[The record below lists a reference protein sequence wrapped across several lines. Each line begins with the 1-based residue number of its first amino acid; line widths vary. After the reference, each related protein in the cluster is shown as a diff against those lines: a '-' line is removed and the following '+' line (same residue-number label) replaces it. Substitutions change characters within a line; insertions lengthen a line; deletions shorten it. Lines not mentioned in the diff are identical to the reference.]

1 MRSIEPAFDAV
12 LPRLSEISDRDVS
25 VLENTI
31 ARQSAELNLR
41 LTEVLELYNAQN
53 RQANEAQI
61 AHEEIGCLRQT
72 ISGLQG
78 TIAQQ
83 RTDARAA
90 QNKITDLEGERAV
103 LRSRLDEALRESNAL
118 TDRMLAIQTAFDAR
132 ETNVASA
139 VEQVQY
145 LNSELTTAAAERFR
159 LVAAVHGEKR
169 RLNQQTSTLE
179 GKIKK
184 TEAMAATQQMLINH
198 LETVRGKLDKRIQ
211 VLEALL
217 KSERDIAE
225 LKIKRLNEEL
235 ERYRSGYS
243 ATDGRSPA
251 LKALER
257 EMPPTLRTTADVV
270 IE

>member
-1 MRSIEPAFDAV
+1 MRTIEPAFDAV
-12 LPRLSEISDRDVS
+12 LPRLSENSDRDIS

-31 ARQSAELNLR
+31 ARQSSELNLR
-41 LTEVLELYNAQN
+41 LTEVLELYNVQN
-53 RQANEAQI
+53 RQANETQI

-72 ISGLQG
+72 ISALQG

-83 RTDARAA
+83 GTDARAA
-90 QNKITDLEGERAV
+90 QSKISDLEGERAV
-103 LRSRLDEALRESNAL
+103 LRSRLDEALGTSKVLA
-118 TDRMLAIQTAFDAR
+118 DRMLAIQIAFDAR

-139 VEQVQY
+139 LEQVHY
-145 LNSELTTAAAERFR
+145 LNSELATASAERFR

-184 TEAMAATQQMLINH
+184 TEAVAATQQMQINH
-198 LETVRGKLDKRIQ
+198 LEAIRGKLDRRVQ

-217 KSERDIAE
+217 KSEREIAE
-225 LKIKRLNEEL
+225 LKIKRLSDEI

-243 ATDGRSPA
+243 ATDGHSPA
-251 LKALER
+251 PEAPGPR
-257 EMPPTLRTTADVV
+257 DATHHC
-270 IE
+270 

>member
-72 ISGLQG
+72 ISR
-78 TIAQQ
+78 QQ

-103 LRSRLDEALRESNAL
+103 LRSRLDEALRESKTL

-184 TEAMAATQQMLINH
+184 TEAMAATQQMQINH

-257 EMPPTLRTTADVV
+257 EMPPTLRTIADVV

>member
-12 LPRLSEISDRDVS
+12 LPRLSEISDRDIS

-31 ARQSAELNLR
+31 ARQSSELNLR
-41 LTEVLELYNAQN
+41 LTEVLELYNVQN

-72 ISGLQG
+72 ISELQG

-83 RTDARAA
+83 TTDARAA
-90 QNKITDLEGERAV
+90 QSKIIDLEGERAV
-103 LRSRLDEALRESNAL
+103 LRSRLDEALGKSKAL
-118 TDRMLAIQTAFDAR
+118 AERMLAIQIAFDAR

-139 VEQVQY
+139 LEQVHY
-145 LNSELTTAAAERFR
+145 LNSELATASAERFR

-169 RLNQQTSTLE
+169 RLNQQKSNLE
-179 GKIKK
+179 GHLKK
-184 TEAMAATQQMLINH
+184 TEAVAATQEMQINH
-198 LETVRGKLDKRIQ
+198 LEMIRRKLDKRIQ

-217 KSERDIAE
+217 KSEREIAE
-225 LKIKRLNEEL
+225 LKIKRLSEEI
-235 ERYRSGYS
+235 ERHRSGYS
-243 ATDGRSPA
+243 AAGGHSPA
-251 LKALER
+251 PKAPGP
-257 EMPPTLRTTADVV
+257 EMPCTIADAA

>member
-72 ISGLQG
+72 ISRLQG

-103 LRSRLDEALRESNAL
+103 
-118 TDRMLAIQTAFDAR
+118 
-132 ETNVASA
+132 
-139 VEQVQY
+139 
-145 LNSELTTAAAERFR
+145 
-159 LVAAVHGEKR
+159 
-169 RLNQQTSTLE
+169 
-179 GKIKK
+179 
-184 TEAMAATQQMLINH
+184 
-198 LETVRGKLDKRIQ
+198 
-211 VLEALL
+211 
-217 KSERDIAE
+217 
-225 LKIKRLNEEL
+225 
-235 ERYRSGYS
+235 
-243 ATDGRSPA
+243 
-251 LKALER
+251 
-257 EMPPTLRTTADVV
+257 
-270 IE
+270 

>member
-12 LPRLSEISDRDVS
+12 LPRLPEISEKDIS

-61 AHEEIGCLRQT
+61 AHQEMGRLRQT
-72 ISGLQG
+72 ISALQG
-78 TIAQQ
+78 TIALL
-83 RTDARAA
+83 RTDAGAA
-90 QNKITDLEGERAV
+90 QNKITDLEDERAV
-103 LRSRLDEALRESNAL
+103 LRSRLDEALRESKAL
-118 TDRMLAIQTAFDAR
+118 ADRVLALQNAFDAR

-139 VEQVQY
+139 LEQVQY
-145 LNSELTTAAAERFR
+145 LNSELATAAAERFR

-179 GKIKK
+179 GKIKQS
-184 TEAMAATQQMLINH
+184 AAVAATQQMQINH
-198 LETVRGKLDKRIQ
+198 LEATRGKLDKRIQ

-217 KSERDIAE
+217 KSDREIAE
-225 LKIKRLNEEL
+225 LKIKRLSDEI
-235 ERYRSGYS
+235 ERYRSGQS
-243 ATDGRSPA
+243 ATDGHFPA
-251 LKALER
+251 SKPLGP
-257 EMPPTLRTTADVV
+257 EMPRAPMP
-270 IE
+270 I

>member
-12 LPRLSEISDRDVS
+12 LPRLPEIADKDIS
-25 VLENTI
+25 VLENTT
-31 ARQSAELNLR
+31 RQSAELNLR

-53 RQANEAQI
+53 RLANEAQI
-61 AHEEIGCLRQT
+61 AREEIASLRQT
-72 ISGLQG
+72 ISALQG

-83 RTDARAA
+83 RTDAGAA
-90 QNKITDLEGERAV
+90 QNKITDLERERAV
-103 LRSRLDEALRESNAL
+103 LRSRLDEALRESKAL
-118 TDRMLAIQTAFDAR
+118 AERMLAIQTAFDAR

-139 VEQVQY
+139 LEQVQY
-145 LNSELTTAAAERFR
+145 LNSELATAAAERFR

-184 TEAMAATQQMLINH
+184 TEAMAATQQMKINH
-198 LETVRGKLDKRIQ
+198 LEATRGKLDKRIQ

-217 KSERDIAE
+217 KSDREIAE
-225 LKIKRLNEEL
+225 LKIKRLSDEI
-235 ERYRSGYS
+235 ERYRYGYS
-243 ATDGRSPA
+243 ATDGHSPA
-251 LKALER
+251 PKALGP
-257 EMPPTLRTTADVV
+257 EMPRTSSDVV

>member
-12 LPRLSEISDRDVS
+12 LPRLPEISDRDIS

-72 ISGLQG
+72 ISALQG
-78 TIAQQ
+78 TVAQQ

-103 LRSRLDEALRESNAL
+103 LRSRLDEALRESKAL
-118 TDRMLAIQTAFDAR
+118 ADRMLAIQIAFDAR
-132 ETNVASA
+132 ETNLASA
-139 VEQVQY
+139 REQVQY
-145 LNSELTTAAAERFR
+145 LNSELATAAAERFR

-179 GKIKK
+179 GKLKK
-184 TEAMAATQQMLINH
+184 TEAMAATQQMQINH
-198 LETVRGKLDKRIQ
+198 LEGICRKLDKRIQ

-217 KSERDIAE
+217 KSEREIAE
-225 LKIKRLNEEL
+225 LKIKRLSDEI
-235 ERYRSGYS
+235 ERYRSGYY
-243 ATDGRSPA
+243 ATDGHSPA
-251 LKALER
+251 PKALGR
-257 EMPPTLRTTADVV
+257 EMPRTIADVV
-270 IE
+270 VE

>member
-12 LPRLSEISDRDVS
+12 LPRLPEISDKDIS

-61 AHEEIGCLRQT
+61 AQEEIARLSQT
-72 ISGLQG
+72 ILALQG

-83 RTDARAA
+83 RSDARAA

-103 LRSRLDEALRESNAL
+103 LRSHLDEALRESKAL
-118 TDRMLAIQTAFDAR
+118 AGRMLAIQIAFDAR
-132 ETNVASA
+132 ETNVTSA
-139 VEQVQY
+139 LEQVEY
-145 LNSELTTAAAERFR
+145 LNSELATAAAERFR
-159 LVAAVHGEKR
+159 LVAAVHSEKR
-169 RLNQQTSTLE
+169 RLNQQTSSLE

-184 TEAMAATQQMLINH
+184 TEGIAATQEMQINH
-198 LETVRGKLDKRIQ
+198 LGAVRGKLDKRIQ

-217 KSERDIAE
+217 KSEREIAE
-225 LKIKRLNEEL
+225 LKIKRLSDEI
-235 ERYRSGYS
+235 ERYRSGCS
-243 ATDGRSPA
+243 ATDGHSPA
-251 LKALER
+251 PQGTRACDAAHQVAIK
-257 EMPPTLRTTADVV
+257 
-270 IE
+270 